1 MERKDKIRIGLAI
14 GTLGIVYGD
23 IGTSPLYVMK
33 SIVASNG
40 GLNHVSEDYIIGSLS
55 LIFWTLTLLTTIK
68 YVIIALRADNHG
80 EGGIFSLYALVR
92 KRGKW
97 LVIPAMIGGA
107 ALLADGVLTPAVTVT
122 SAIEGLE
129 EIPAFDALFTGNTTL
144 IITIVIVILS
154 GIFFMQRY
162 GTMFIG
168 RIFGPTMFLWFSIL
182 GVLGIIN
189 ILGDLSIFRAFSP
202 YYAVELLFS
211 DQNKAGFLILGSV
224 FLATT
229 GAEALYSDLGHVGR
243 KNIYITWPFVKVCL
257 LLNYFGQGAWII
269 SLKNADDP
277 FVNPFFQSMPE
288 PFIMYGVL
296 IATLAAIIASQ
307 SLITGAYTLVSEAI
321 ALNLLPRLSI
331 RYPSETKGQVYIP
344 TVTTVLWLACVGV
357 VLYFQD
363 STHMEAAYGLSI
375 TVTMLMTTV
384 LLFQFLLRKG
394 FSKLVTTAILMT
406 FGVLEFAFF
415 ISSAAKFMHGGFV
428 AVVMAVAIMAL
439 MYIWFSGY
447 QLKTKLVKN
456 VSLKKFVPML
466 AKLKA
471 DTAYP
476 KFAHNLVYLT
486 SNRNPYRVEHEVM
499 ASILDKRPKRADV
512 YWFVNVQVV
521 DGPYAAYYTVES
533 FESDFVIRVQLK
545 LGFRVEQ
552 DINVFL
558 QQIAKDLI
566 SKGALDQQ
574 KRKYTAK
581 NGRKLGDFCFV
592 IVKDELSTEA
602 DLTNWQRIIMR
613 SKLFIKRFTT
623 SPENW
628 FGLEYSDVQIENVPL
643 YLSKKKVVKIREWS

>member
-1 MERKDKIRIGLAI
+1 MEKKDKIRLGLAI

-55 LIFWTLTLLTTIK
+55 LIFWTLTLLTSIK

-97 LVIPAMIGGA
+97 LIIPAMIGGA

-129 EIPAFDALFTGNTTL
+129 EIPTFEALFTGNTTL
-144 IITIVIVILS
+144 IVIIVIVILS
-154 GIFFMQRY
+154 CIFFMQRY

-168 RIFGPTMFLWFSIL
+168 RIFGPTMLIWFSIL
-182 GVLGIIN
+182 GILGIIN

-257 LLNYFGQGAWII
+257 ILNYFGQGAWIL
-269 SLKNADDP
+269 SLKKIDDP

-321 ALNLLPRLSI
+321 ALNLLPRLNI

-344 TVTTVLWLACVGV
+344 AVTGVLWIACVGV
-357 VLYFQD
+357 VLYFRD
-363 STHMEAAYGLSI
+363 SSHMEAAYGLSI
-375 TVTMLMTTV
+375 TVTMLMTTI
-384 LLFQFLLRKG
+384 LLFQFLLQKG
-394 FSKLVTTAILMT
+394 FSVITTTAILMT

-428 AVVMAVAIMAL
+428 AVIIAVVIMAL
-439 MYIWFSGY
+439 MYIWFTGY
-447 QLKTKLVKN
+447 YIKSKLVKS
-456 VSLKKFVPML
+456 VPIKKFIPSL
-466 AKLKA
+466 TKLK
-471 DTAYP
+471 DDGAYP

-486 SNRNPYRVEHEVM
+486 SNRNPARVEHAVM

-533 FESDFVIRVQLK
+533 FDTDFVVRVQLK

-558 QQIAKDLI
+558 HQIAKDLI
-566 SKGALDQQ
+566 SKGKLAQQ
-574 KRKYTAK
+574 KRKYSTAT
-581 NGRKLGDFCFV
+581 NRTLGDFCFV
-592 IVKDELSTEA
+592 LVQDELSTEA
-602 DLTNWQRIIMR
+602 DLTNWQRSIMKM
-613 SKLFIKRFTT
+613 KLFIKRFTT
-623 SPENW
+623 SPESW
-628 FGLEYSDVQIENVPL
+628 FGLEYSDVQLENVPL
-643 YLSKKKVVKIREWS
+643 YLSKKKTRKIREVN

>member
-1 MERKDKIRIGLAI
+1 MEKKDKIRIGLAI

-129 EIPAFDALFTGNTTL
+129 EIPAFEALFTGNTTL
-144 IITIVIVILS
+144 IITIVIIILS
-154 GIFFMQRY
+154 GIFFIQRY

-182 GVLGIIN
+182 GILGIIN
-189 ILGDLSIFRAFSP
+189 ILGEPSIFRAFSP

-243 KNIYITWPFVKVCL
+243 KNIYITWPFVKICL
-257 LLNYFGQGAWII
+257 LLNYFGQGAWIL
-269 SLKNADDP
+269 SLKNVDDP

-288 PFIMYGVL
+288 QFILYGVL

-307 SLITGAYTLVSEAI
+307 SLISGAFTLVSEAI
-321 ALNLLPRLSI
+321 ALNLLPRLGI

-344 TVTTVLWLACVGV
+344 TVTTVLWIACIGV

-363 STHMEAAYGLSI
+363 SSHMEAAYGLSI
-375 TVTMLMTTV
+375 TVTMLMTTI
-384 LLFQFLLRKG
+384 LLFQFLRMKG
-394 FSKLVTTAILMT
+394 RSVLMTTGILLT

-415 ISSAAKFMHGGFV
+415 VSSAAKFMHGGFV
-428 AVVMAVAIMAL
+428 AVIMAVAIMAL
-439 MYIWFSGY
+439 MYIWFTGY
-447 QLKTKLVKN
+447 QIKAKLVK
-456 VSLKKFVPML
+456 SAPLKKYIPTFT
-466 AKLKA
+466 KLKG
-471 DTAYP
+471 DLSYP

-486 SNRNPYRVEHEVM
+486 SSRNPARVEHEVV

-521 DGPYAAYYTVES
+521 DAPYAAYYTVQ
-533 FESDFVIRVQLK
+533 DFDTDHVVRVQLK

-558 QQIAKDLI
+558 HQIAKDLI
-566 SKGALDQQ
+566 SKGKLAQQ
-574 KRKYTAK
+574 KRQYTAK
-581 NGRKLGDFCFV
+581 PGRSLGDFCFV
-592 IVKDELSTEA
+592 IIQDELSTEA
-602 DLTNWQRIIMR
+602 DLTNWQRTIMR

-643 YLSKKKVVKIREWS
+643 YLSNKKMIKIRERE

>member
-1 MERKDKIRIGLAI
+1 MEKKDKIRIGLAI

-129 EIPAFDALFTGNTTL
+129 EIPAFEALFTGNTTL
-144 IITIVIVILS
+144 IITIVIIILS
-154 GIFFMQRY
+154 GIFFIQRY

-182 GVLGIIN
+182 GILGIIN
-189 ILGDLSIFRAFSP
+189 ILGEPSIFRAFSP

-243 KNIYITWPFVKVCL
+243 KNIYITWPFVKICL
-257 LLNYFGQGAWII
+257 LLNYFGQGAWIL
-269 SLKNADDP
+269 SLKNVDDP

-288 PFIMYGVL
+288 QFILYGVL

-307 SLITGAYTLVSEAI
+307 SLISGAFTLVSEAI
-321 ALNLLPRLSI
+321 ALNLLPRLGI

-344 TVTTVLWLACVGV
+344 TVTTVLWIACIGV

-363 STHMEAAYGLSI
+363 SSHMEAAYGLSI
-375 TVTMLMTTV
+375 TVTMLMTTI
-384 LLFQFLLRKG
+384 LLFQFLRMKG
-394 FSKLVTTAILMT
+394 RSVLMTTGILLT

-415 ISSAAKFMHGGFV
+415 VSSAAKFMHG
-428 AVVMAVAIMAL
+428 ASSL
-439 MYIWFSGY
+439 SSWPSQSWRSCTSG
-447 QLKTKLVKN
+447 LPATK
-456 VSLKKFVPML
+456 
-466 AKLKA
+466 
-471 DTAYP
+471 
-476 KFAHNLVYLT
+476 
-486 SNRNPYRVEHEVM
+486 
-499 ASILDKRPKRADV
+499 
-512 YWFVNVQVV
+512 
-521 DGPYAAYYTVES
+521 
-533 FESDFVIRVQLK
+533 
-545 LGFRVEQ
+545 
-552 DINVFL
+552 
-558 QQIAKDLI
+558 
-566 SKGALDQQ
+566 SKP
-574 KRKYTAK
+574 
-581 NGRKLGDFCFV
+581 
-592 IVKDELSTEA
+592 
-602 DLTNWQRIIMR
+602 NW
-613 SKLFIKRFTT
+613 
-623 SPENW
+623 
-628 FGLEYSDVQIENVPL
+628 
-643 YLSKKKVVKIREWS
+643 